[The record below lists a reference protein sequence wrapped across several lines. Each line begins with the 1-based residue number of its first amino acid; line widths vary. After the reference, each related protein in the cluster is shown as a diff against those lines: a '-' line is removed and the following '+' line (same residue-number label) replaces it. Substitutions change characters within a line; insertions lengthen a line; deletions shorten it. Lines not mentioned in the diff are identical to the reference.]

1 MALKLLASF
10 RIAYRADV
18 FFEPTEQ
25 PFDHVALFILWPVEQ
40 SRQAWSRLAMH
51 LAQGNDRLH
60 AVAVTVLTQYLA
72 VIALVRQ
79 YTSATLTRTTLAAW
93 QADLFQ

>member
-1 MALKLLASF
+1 
-10 RIAYRADV
+10 
-18 FFEPTEQ
+18 
-25 PFDHVALFILWPVEQ
+25 
-40 SRQAWSRLAMH
+40 MH